1 LEIDG
6 DSIYSY
12 YVEKG
17 GEIFR
22 EKLTDHVKEALSTVS
37 CSKQSKIS
45 QYIEKILGSID
56 IRFAEAVRLSI
67 IFHDIGK
74 IFYQKNYKYDKIH
87 NKRYLSFTGHEFL
100 SSYIFNKF
108 AFRLANSETL
118 SKMLSACNFSILFHH
133 HAILFRRHAMNLK
146 YRTSPY
152 REPITV
158 GKAVVDDVKIERL
171 KILNQFLKSSEVEP
185 WRAAIN
191 DVEVE
196 VKKSKDVNAFIGSVV
211 SSMFSP
217 QGLGSKIWRI
227 FISDSIFRKTSLA
240 LLSTL
245 LVADYFSALKLRP
258 ESKPSTFHNVLREF
272 YSYYLSNT
280 FTEPKK

>member
-1 LEIDG
+1 MEVDE

-17 GEIFR
+17 GEIFK

-87 NKRYLSFTGHEFL
+87 NNIRYLSFTGHEFL
-100 SSYIFNKF
+100 SSYIFDKF
-108 AFRLANSETL
+108 AFRLASSETL
-118 SKMLSACNFSILFHH
+118 SKTLSACNFSILFHH
-133 HAILFRRHAMNLK
+133 HAMNPK
-146 YRTSPY
+146 YRASPY

-158 GKAVVDDVKIERL
+158 GKAAVDDVKIERL

-217 QGLGSKIWRI
+217 QGLGKKIWRI